1 MPRKA
6 AVIGAGRVGRSMLTS
21 LVKSGYYPGAVIS
34 ATTDSAKSLAD
45 AIGCEI
51 YGEDYSLIP
60 EDTDLIVISVPDDKL
75 ETAIKNLDRHWRFS
89 PGTLVVHTSG
99 LHESDLMNP
108 LSEKGA
114 KIVSIHPA
122 ASFPDGKPLSFEEMR
137 FGIEGKDSDE
147 GLKLVNELGGIPF
160 RIDSGK
166 KSLYHAACTLASG
179 YVNVLL
185 DVSKDMLSAAGIDK
199 PDNVVVTL
207 AESAVKG
214 WNDTGISALTGSIVR
229 GDVDSVKKHLQALKG
244 NGTDRDIYRILAVK
258 TVEKC
263 VKAGIIDSE
272 ISRKIV
278 RILDEQV
285 SDGDF

>member
-34 ATTDSAKSLAD
+34 ATTDSAESLAD
-45 AIGCEI
+45 ALGCEI

-75 ETAIKNLDRHWRFS
+75 ETVIKNLHGHWKFS

-114 KIVSIHPA
+114 KMVSIHPA
-122 ASFPDGKPLSFEEMR
+122 ASFPDGKPLPFEGMQ

-147 GLKLVNELGGIPF
+147 GLKLVSELGGIPF

-179 YVNVLL
+179 YLNVLL
-185 DVSKDMLSAAGIDK
+185 DVSKDMMSDARIDK
-199 PDNVVVTL
+199 PDNVVATL

-244 NGTDRDIYRILAVK
+244 NDTDHDIYRILAVK

-272 ISRKIV
+272 VSRKIV

>member
-6 AVIGAGRVGRSMLTS
+6 AVIGAGRVGRSTLTA
-21 LVKSGYYPGAVIS
+21 LVKSGYHPGAVIS
-34 ATTDSAKSLAD
+34 ATTESAKSLAD
-45 AIGCEI
+45 TLGCGI

-75 ETAIKNLDRHWRFS
+75 ETTITNLSEQWKFAA
-89 PGTLVVHTSG
+89 GTLVVHTSG

-122 ASFPDGKPLSFEEMR
+122 ASFPDRNPLPFEGMR
-137 FGIEGKDSDE
+137 FGVEGRDSDE
-147 GLKLVNELGGIPF
+147 GIKLVNELGGIPY

-179 YVNVLL
+179 YLNVLL
-185 DVSKDMLSAAGIDK
+185 EVSSDMMSAAGIEEPGD
-199 PDNVVVTL
+199 VVVTL
-207 AESAVKG
+207 AERAVNG
-214 WNDTGISALTGSIVR
+214 WNDSGISALTGSIVR
-229 GDVDSVKKHLQALKG
+229 GDVDSVRKHLQALKG
-244 NGTDRDIYRILAVK
+244 NDTDLDIYRILAVK

-263 VKAGIIDSE
+263 VKAGIIDSDV
-272 ISRKIV
+272 SQKIV
-278 RILDEQV
+278 RILDDRV
-285 SDGDF
+285 SNNDL

>member
-45 AIGCEI
+45 ALGCEI

-75 ETAIKNLDRHWRFS
+75 ETAIKNLNRHWKFS
-89 PGTLVVHTSG
+89 SGTLVVHTSG

-108 LSEKGA
+108 LSGKGA

-122 ASFPDGKPLSFEEMR
+122 ASFPDGKPLSFEGMR

-185 DVSKDMLSAAGIDK
+185 DVSKDMMSAAGIEK
-199 PDNVVVTL
+199 PDDIVVTL

-214 WNDTGISALTGSIVR
+214 WNDAGISALTGSIVR
-229 GDVDSVKKHLQALKG
+229 GDVDSVRKHLQALKR
-244 NGTDRDIYRILAVK
+244 NGIDRDIYRILAIK

-263 VKAGIIDSE
+263 VEAGIIDSE

>member
-6 AVIGAGRVGRSMLTS
+6 AVIGAGRVGRSTLRS
-21 LVKSGYYPGAVIS
+21 LVKSGYHPSAVIS

-45 AIGCEI
+45 TLGCEI

-75 ETAIKNLDRHWRFS
+75 ETAITDLSEQWKFS
-89 PGTLVVHTSG
+89 AGTLVVHTSG
-99 LHESDLMNP
+99 LHESELMNP
-108 LSEKGA
+108 LSQKGA

-122 ASFPDGKPLSFEEMR
+122 ASFPDGNPLPFEGMR
-137 FGIEGKDSDE
+137 FGVEGRDSDE
-147 GLKLVNELGGIPF
+147 GLKLVSELGGIPY
-160 RIDSGK
+160 RIDPGK

-179 YVNVLL
+179 YLNILL
-185 DVSKDMLSAAGIDK
+185 DVSKDMMSAAGIEE
-199 PDNVVVTL
+199 PDNIVVAL
-207 AESAVKG
+207 AERAVKG
-214 WNDTGISALTGSIVR
+214 WNDAGISALTGSIVR
-229 GDVDSVKKHLQALKG
+229 GDVDSVRKHLQALKG
-244 NGTDRDIYRILAVK
+244 NDTGYDIYRVLAVK

-278 RILDEQV
+278 QVLDERV
-285 SDGDF
+285 SDDDL

>member
-45 AIGCEI
+45 ALGCEI

-75 ETAIKNLDRHWRFS
+75 ETAIKNLDGHWKFA
-89 PGTLVVHTSG
+89 TEALVVHTSG
-99 LHESDLMNP
+99 LYESDLMNP

-114 KIVSIHPA
+114 KIVSVHPA
-122 ASFPDGKPLSFEEMR
+122 ASFPDGKPLSFEGMR

-147 GLKLVNELGGIPF
+147 GVKLVNELGGIPF
-160 RIDSGK
+160 RIVSRK

-185 DVSKDMLSAAGIDK
+185 DVSKDMMSDAGIEK
-199 PDNVVVTL
+199 PDDIVVTL

-214 WNDTGISALTGSIVR
+214 WNDAGISALTGSIVR
-229 GDVDSVKKHLQALKG
+229 GDVDSVKKHLQALKR
-244 NGTDRDIYRILAVK
+244 NGTDHDIYRILAVK

>member
-21 LVKSGYYPGAVIS
+21 LVISGYYPGAVIS

-75 ETAIKNLDRHWRFS
+75 ETAIKNLDGHWKFAT
-89 PGTLVVHTSG
+89 GTLVVHTSG

-114 KIVSIHPA
+114 KIVSVHPA
-122 ASFPDGKPLSFEEMR
+122 ASFPDGKPLSFEGMR

-147 GLKLVNELGGIPF
+147 GVKLVNELGGIPF

-185 DVSKDMLSAAGIDK
+185 DVSKDMMSDAGIEK

-214 WNDTGISALTGSIVR
+214 WNDAGISALTGSIVR
-229 GDVDSVKKHLQALKG
+229 GDVDSVKKHLQALKR
-244 NGTDRDIYRILAVK
+244 NGTDHDIYRILAVK